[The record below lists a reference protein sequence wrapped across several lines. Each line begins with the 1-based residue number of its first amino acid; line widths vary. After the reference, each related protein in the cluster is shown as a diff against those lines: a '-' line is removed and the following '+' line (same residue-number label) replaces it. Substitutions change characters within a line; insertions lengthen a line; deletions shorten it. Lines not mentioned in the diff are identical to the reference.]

1 MTEERHYCHAC
12 KMFIDNPGDHI
23 NAEHGGD
30 MMFREGLI
38 KFEED
43 WIEWIPAGKE
53 LVV

>member
-12 KMFIDNPGDHI
+12 KKFIDMDTHV

-30 MMFREGLI
+30 MMNREQLI